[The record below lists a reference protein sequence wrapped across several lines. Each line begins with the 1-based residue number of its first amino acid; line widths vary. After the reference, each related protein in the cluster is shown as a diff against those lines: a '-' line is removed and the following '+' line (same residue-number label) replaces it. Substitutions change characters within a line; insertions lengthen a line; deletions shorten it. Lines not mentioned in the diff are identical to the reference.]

1 MTKKSQGDPKNKNYI
16 FIIYDMADIKNVI
29 DENQDYTLI
38 KSGAGRTLVLVKKN
52 GVIKG
57 KVLCKNF
64 MNLDIEKMENLT
76 LIEQDKLNDI
86 ECPENVILQ
95 KIIET
100 TQTEPTTGEVKLY
113 KTKIPQN
120 LLNSITHN
128 VKKQDDRNEL
138 FKAIITLVNS
148 KNLKKIE
155 QNTPDEVKKYVTN
168 FSNLLQD
175 IKQGQNNLNKITSQK
190 QSNNNN
196 IQLQPETK
204 GYNTNML
211 DKVRELG
218 IVDKNP
224 EKDEDDEEWKG
235 GKIHSHKKTYNK
247 RDKLGRFIK
256 RKTRKSSGGWL
267 Y

>member
-1 MTKKSQGDPKNKNYI
+1 MTKKSQGDPKNKKYI

-64 MNLDIEKMENLT
+64 MNLNLDKIDKLT
-76 LIEQDKLNDI
+76 LMEQNEINDT

-100 TQTEPTTGEVKLY
+100 TQTEPTTEEINIY
-113 KTKIPQN
+113 KKKIPQN
-120 LLNSITHN
+120 LLNSITQKVSTN
-128 VKKQDDRNEL
+128 DRNKL
-138 FKAIITLVNS
+138 FKAITLVNP
-148 KNLKKIE
+148 E
-155 QNTPDEVKKYVTN
+155 
-168 FSNLLQD
+168 D